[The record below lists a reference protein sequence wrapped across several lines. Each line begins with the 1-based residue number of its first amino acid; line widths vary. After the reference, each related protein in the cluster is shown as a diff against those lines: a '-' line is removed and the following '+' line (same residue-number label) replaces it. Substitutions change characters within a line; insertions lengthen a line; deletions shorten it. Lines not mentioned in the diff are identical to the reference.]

1 MTESPATEP
10 APAPTVTF
18 KKRGARPKAQLVR
31 KREKPESDSSSSE
44 DDMPQSRKAK
54 RRNQG
59 AEPAAGADK
68 KDELFATVYEADR
81 NADLKASNDATKQ
94 RTKIGPTHV
103 ATNVRATTMMD
114 YAPDVCKDVRTF
126 PPLILLLLQPTNPQ
140 PPPIR
145 HDQPAEAHY

>member
-1 MTESPATEP
+1 MTESPTAEA

-18 KKRGARPKAQLVR
+18 KKRGARPKAQLIR

-44 DDMPQSRKAK
+44 DDLPQSRKAK

-59 AEPAAGADK
+59 GDPAAGTADK
-68 KDELFATVYEADR
+68 KDELFTTVYEADR
-81 NADLKASNDATKQ
+81 NADLTASNDATRQ

-114 YAPDVCKDVRTF
+114 YAPDVCKDVRDSPRPF
-126 PPLILLLLQPTNPQ
+126 PASLCS
-140 PPPIR
+140 
-145 HDQPAEAHY
+145 